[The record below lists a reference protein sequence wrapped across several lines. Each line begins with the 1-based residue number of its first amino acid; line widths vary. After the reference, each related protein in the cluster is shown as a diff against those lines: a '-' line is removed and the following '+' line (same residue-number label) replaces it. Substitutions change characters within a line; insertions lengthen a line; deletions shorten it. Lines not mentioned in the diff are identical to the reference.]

1 MTNQYDVE
9 EIVIAVLRRMESA
22 KQKKQQLLVI
32 AKDLQQHKEQIEE
45 LKSHWDVI
53 ERQPGSSDIPCSTC
67 QAVFLDVNQDLLVKG
82 ALGIIDTPESLLFS
96 KLMSQGFHVYFVPNN
111 SLSWILKPHDNQTV
125 NKKYMT
131 QLLDYHQRLQDFA
144 VHFYPLK
151 SIIPEEKEQLSR
163 SSDGK
168 QFINFDEKLLTK
180 EIIDRW
186 KEDCIHVH
194 RDTIITPLARDT
206 AKEKDIKIIDGRG

>member
-1 MTNQYDVE
+1 MTNQHDVE

-45 LKSHWDVI
+45 LKWHWDVI
-53 ERQPGSSDIPCSTC
+53 ERQPDSSDIPCSTSH
-67 QAVFLDVNQDLLVKG
+67 AVFLDVNQDLLVKG

-96 KLMSQGFHVYFVPNN
+96 NLIFQGFRVDFVPDS
-111 SLSWILKPHDNQTV
+111 SLSWILNPGGNQKV
-125 NKKYMT
+125 NKKYMM
-131 QLLDYHQRLQDFA
+131 QLMHYQKRLEDFG

-151 SIIPEEKEQLSR
+151 SIIPEEKEGLSR
-163 SSDGK
+163 SSAGK
-168 QFINFDEKLLTK
+168 QSINFHDKLLTK
-180 EIIDRW
+180 ETIDRW
-186 KEDCIHVH
+186 KENCIHVH
-194 RDTIITPLARDT
+194 HDTIITPLARDT